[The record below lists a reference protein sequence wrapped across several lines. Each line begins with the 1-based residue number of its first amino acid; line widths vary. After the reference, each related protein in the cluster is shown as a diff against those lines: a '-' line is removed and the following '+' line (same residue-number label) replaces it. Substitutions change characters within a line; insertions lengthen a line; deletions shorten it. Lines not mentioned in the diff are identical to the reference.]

1 MKRSTPSG
9 TPNPLSGRRSSGGSW
24 KTPEP
29 ADVLSYSYLWANEA
43 ERGEESGRKDRPVV
57 VVVARIEREND
68 TLVLVAPVTHS
79 PPRRATDAIEIPPN
93 VKKQL
98 GLDRERSWIIL
109 TELNRFIWPG
119 PDVRPPPGN
128 ESPFYDALPDWLFER
143 VRQGM
148 LRQAEARRLEVTR
161 RTE

>member
-1 MKRSTPSG
+1 M
-9 TPNPLSGRRSSGGSW
+9 
-24 KTPEP
+24 
-29 ADVLSYSYLWANEA
+29 
-43 ERGEESGRKDRPVV
+43 V

-79 PPRRATDAIEIPPN
+79 PPRRAADAIEIPAS

-119 PDVRPPPGN
+119 PDVSPAARI

-148 LRQAEARRLEVTR
+148 LRLAEAGRLKVTR

>member
-1 MKRSTPSG
+1 M
-9 TPNPLSGRRSSGGSW
+9 
-24 KTPEP
+24 
-29 ADVLSYSYLWANEA
+29 
-43 ERGEESGRKDRPVV
+43 
-57 VVVARIEREND
+57 VVARIEREND

-79 PPRRATDAIEIPPN
+79 RPESAADGIEIPGN

-98 GLDRERSWIIL
+98 GLDGERSWIIL

-119 PDVRPPPGN
+119 PDVRPAPGS

-148 LRQAEARRLEVTR
+148 LGRAEAGRLKVTK